1 MNMVSRQ
8 ERTISR
14 WLKEFRMEWRDSTYT
29 VSRLPSRPTRPRQV
43 CGIQQQVIGLVSRSL
58 G

>member
-14 WLKEFRMEWRDSTYT
+14 WLKEFRMECRDSTYT

-43 CGIQQQVIGLVSRSL
+43 WGIEQQVIGLVSRSL